1 MSLVRASLLAH
12 DVLGALRALGGPREC
27 DEEDGVCG
35 EDADVEEELE
45 EVLLVPLADTVV
57 DPGAVVVHLLDAAAA
72 LPAVVRARNLKPAAN
87 LQCTGFLS
95 EIGTKLRDWAVGQAG
110 GCCYSRAA
118 LSSNDSE
125 TLYCLRFPP
134 DMIEVRQLDFLH
146 CRVHRH
152 TSHHCRHRSS
162 SFFSGLQP
170 SGTYPGPSSAAD
182 RKW

>member
-1 MSLVRASLLAH
+1 MLVQNFCSRLQIRGRELQRNDSPSHTKMPSRIISLRLS
-12 DVLGALRALGGPREC
+12 
-27 DEEDGVCG
+27 
-35 EDADVEEELE
+35 
-45 EVLLVPLADTVV
+45 
-57 DPGAVVVHLLDAAAA
+57 
-72 LPAVVRARNLKPAAN
+72 
-87 LQCTGFLS
+87 TGFSS

-118 LSSNDSE
+118 LSSNDSK

-182 RKW
+182 RKWYSVKTDRTSRAEIVTNKG